1 MHYELNKWRG
11 ALFCLCFALAA
22 AGCSMSDDL
31 DCPPEGGLANSGKT
45 YIRLSFA
52 MPGSGST
59 RATGGELGDG
69 QEAGQDE
76 ENKIS
81 SAVAFL
87 YKADETDD
95 KGVNADG
102 ETRIAAVVEFNDL
115 TGPDDGADRPD
126 SEHYIDKVYTKTQ
139 EVPGIVEYGKYN
151 VIVAAN
157 LKENLP
163 SGESEWWNSPQLKLD
178 EVRDHILTKAWNE
191 PQNGESTT
199 YSNFLMTNEADAE
212 ITLSEENT
220 SANPA
225 ETTVDVERVAA
236 RVDYKTNDENNYICT
251 DKTYADGTVKIL
263 GATIV
268 NDYTAGSFLLKRV
281 ADDVDGK
288 NLEYLGDET
297 PTPSGVAT
305 NYVIDPLTS
314 QKNEANKDENFTISQ
329 NGKNFQTRAD
339 MYAEGTH
346 SSAWSGDPNWWEGKI
361 TEGTPMTDEGDG
373 WTRIGYTLENTTPSG
388 TDFAGAKEYNTGVV
402 FQAQF
407 TPADNT
413 VNSKYSKYNYQKEQT
428 FFEYQGKLYSTMED
442 LEKTYLPNLTS
453 YDFFENMDNYST
465 WKYIEILLQSLPDKD
480 PAGYKKFL
488 LEKYNEGK
496 DAELTSDLKVSLSWT
511 AYMRDVCGYTFDAD
525 NGGVKLDWAGGGK
538 KPEGASSTREI
549 LYDNG
554 VRTYEN
560 SICYYTWWLL
570 HSNDLTDDTSAD
582 NNVEGVMEHAVVRN
596 NIYKLK
602 VTKINSLGDDVP
614 GSASLRVRA
623 TVKDWVLLP
632 KEDIIFGPSQGG
644 DAGN

>member
-11 ALFCLCFALAA
+11 ALFCLCLAFAA

-59 RATGGELGDG
+59 RATGGELGDD
-69 QEAGQDE
+69 QEAGQNE
-76 ENKIS
+76 ENTIN

-87 YKADETDD
+87 YKADD
-95 KGVNADG
+95 GVNADG
-102 ETRIAAVVEFNDL
+102 GTKIAAVVEFNDL
-115 TGPDDGADRPD
+115 TGPADGTDTNTN
-126 SEHYIDKVYTKTQ
+126 ENGHYIDKVYITVKQ
-139 EVPGIVEYGKYN
+139 EVPEIEFGTYHV
-151 VIVAAN
+151 VVAAN
-157 LKENLP
+157 LSENDDTR
-163 SGESEWWNSPQLKLD
+163 WWTGANLTLGN
-178 EVRDHILTKAWNE
+178 VRDHILTKAWTPE
-191 PQNGESTT
+191 ADGS
-199 YSNFLMTNEADAE
+199 YSNFLMTNESDAFIE
-212 ITLSEENT
+212 LTEKNT

-236 RVDYKTNDENNYICT
+236 RVDYMAENEYTCT
-251 DKTYADGTVKIL
+251 DPTYEGGTVKIL

-268 NDYTAGSFLLKRV
+268 NDYTAGSFLLKCV

-346 SSAWSGDPNWWEGKI
+346 SSAWSGDPNWWKDKV
-361 TEGTPMTDEGDG
+361 TAGTPMTGEGDG

-402 FQAQF
+402 FQARF
-407 TPADNT
+407 TPVATAVSSQYTSYDYE
-413 VNSKYSKYNYQKEQT
+413 KGRT

-453 YDFFENMDNYST
+453 YDFFENMDEYHT
-465 WKYIEILLQSLPDKD
+465 WKDIEILLQSLPDKD

-488 LEKYNEGK
+488 LNKYYEGK
-496 DAELTSDLKVSLSWT
+496 DAELTLDLKASLSWT
-511 AYMRDVCGYTFDAD
+511 AYMRDVCGYTFNETD
-525 NGGVKLDWAGGGK
+525 GVKLDWTGGGT
-538 KPEGASSTREI
+538 KPQGAKSTREI
-549 LYDNG
+549 LYDSG

-570 HSNDLTDDTSAD
+570 HSDDASED
-582 NNVEGVMEHAVVRN
+582 EGVMEHAVVRN

-644 DAGN
+644 DAGD

>member
-1 MHYELNKWRG
+1 MHYELNKCRG
-11 ALFCLCFALAA
+11 ALFCLSLVLVA

-52 MPGSGST
+52 MPGSGGT

-69 QEAGQDE
+69 QEAGQSN
-76 ENKIS
+76 ENTIS

-87 YKADETDD
+87 YKADDGVKTTD
-95 KGVNADG
+95 NP
-102 ETRIAAVVEFNDL
+102 EIAAVVEFNNL
-115 TGPDDGADRPD
+115 TGPDDGIGKN
-126 SEHYIDKVYTKTQ
+126 ENGHEIDKVYTKTQ

-191 PQNGESTT
+191 TPSGEKMT
-199 YSNFLMTNEADAE
+199 YSNFLMTNESDAS
-212 ITLSEENT
+212 ITLAEENT

-225 ETTVDVERVAA
+225 EITVDVERVAA
-236 RVDYKTNDENNYICT
+236 RVDYMAENEYTCT
-251 DKTYADGTVKIL
+251 DPTYEGGTVKIL

-281 ADDVDGK
+281 ADDVTGTT
-288 NLEYLGDET
+288 NMSYLGNET

-314 QKNEANKDENFTISQ
+314 QKNEANKNGNFTISQ
-329 NGKNFQTRAD
+329 NGKNFQTRAN
-339 MYAEGTH
+339 MYASGTH
-346 SSAWSGDPNWWEGKI
+346 SSAWSGDPNWWKGKV
-361 TEGTPMTDEGDG
+361 TAGTPMTGEGDG

-407 TPADNT
+407 TPVAT
-413 VNSKYSKYNYQKEQT
+413 AVSSKYYDYEEGRT

-442 LEKTYLPNLTS
+442 LANAFFPSNN
-453 YDFFENMDNYST
+453 FENFKDELNAEEYAT
-465 WKYIEILLQSLPDKD
+465 WKSVNALIESIEVNND
-480 PAGYKKFL
+480 PSGYKDFL
-488 LEKYNEGK
+488 VKEADGK
-496 DAELTSDLKVSLSWT
+496 DGGLTDDDRERLSWT
-511 AYMRDVCGYTFDAD
+511 AYMRDVCGYTFDAY
-525 NGGVKLDWAGGGK
+525 NGGVKLDWTGGGT
-538 KPEGASSTREI
+538 KPQGAKSTREM

-570 HSNDLTDDTSAD
+570 HSDDANEND
-582 NNVEGVMEHAVVRN
+582 EGVMEHAVVRN
-596 NIYKLK
+596 NIYKLEVK
-602 VTKINSLGDDVP
+602 SICSLGDDVP
-614 GSASLRVRA
+614 GSTSLRVRA
-623 TVKDWVLLP
+623 TVNDWVLLP
-632 KEDIIFGPSQGG
+632 NEDIIFGPSQGG

>member
-11 ALFCLCFALAA
+11 ALFCLCLAFAA

-59 RATGGELGDG
+59 RATGGELGNG
-69 QEAGQDE
+69 QEAGQNE
-76 ENKIS
+76 ENTIS

-87 YKADETDD
+87 YKADD
-95 KGVNADG
+95 VNADG
-102 ETRIAAVVEFNDL
+102 ETPIAAVVEFNSL
-115 TGPDDGADRPD
+115 NGPDAGTDRPD
-126 SEHYIDKVYTKTQ
+126 PEHDIDKVYTTAAQ
-139 EVPGIVEYGKYN
+139 EVPEIEFGTYH

-157 LKENLP
+157 LSENDDTR
-163 SGESEWWNSPQLKLD
+163 WWTGAKLTLD
-178 EVRDHILTKAWNE
+178 DVRDHILTSAWTTDE
-191 PQNGESTT
+191 NGS

-281 ADDVDGK
+281 ADDVAGTT
-288 NLEYLGDET
+288 NMSYLGNET
-297 PTPSGVAT
+297 TVTSGTA
-305 NYVIDPLTS
+305 NYVLDPNTAKKTK
-314 QKNEANKDENFTISQ
+314 QGAANSIFD
-329 NGKNFQTRAD
+329 TRSTL
-339 MYAEGTH
+339 YAQGTH

-453 YDFFENMDNYST
+453 YDFFENMDNYSR
-465 WKYIEILLQSLPDKD
+465 WKDIEILLQSLPDKD

-549 LYDNG
+549 LYDSG

-570 HSNDLTDDTSAD
+570 HSDDSKDDT
-582 NNVEGVMEHAVVRN
+582 VEGVMEHAVVRN
-596 NIYKLK
+596 NIYKLS
-602 VTKINSLGDDVP
+602 VESIYSLGDDVP
-614 GSASLRVRA
+614 GSTSLRVRA
-623 TVKDWVLLP
+623 TVNDWVLLQN
-632 KEDIIFGPSQGG
+632 EEITFGPT
-644 DAGN
+644 GNN